1 MDQRMDTE
9 NKSLSKAQRKKKA
22 AGPETSKQSSKNCST
37 CPSWCCCF
45 RRQKHH
51 EPERVQTLQPG
62 PVPEPQSETY
72 TKASLNQRLPEDMK
86 KTWQEICPKGDK
98 DAEIKEWLKNG
109 LEDLENKEFKHF
121 HWYLRTPYKSEVDFK
136 PIKKTRLEHAN
147 RLDTVDLMFQM
158 YTTDTR
164 KVADDIFKKII
175 PHEGHDLKVWFL
187 DKLENPDK
195 KQLKLFQ
202 WYLHT
207 ADESKDGFT
216 PIKESK
222 LDGADSL
229 DTADVMIKTYTSNTR
244 EVTKKILKK
253 IESNKDKVIPE
264 TEQQINSSSPS
275 EEKELNMKLSDFVKK
290 VPKET
295 LTQLTEDLM
304 SANILESS
312 DKEKIFQNRTR
323 VNMATCLVDK
333 VEKNGTSK
341 KLIDHLQTKY
351 PQLLSDV
358 QSPSN
363 PGQESSKH
371 VSNSYFK
378 DWDEGQE
385 AEWLKDRL
393 DDLDNKEF
401 KYFHWYLRSPDKSE
415 VNFKPIKKRRLE
427 HADRLDTVDLMFQMY
442 TTDTRKVADKI
453 FKKIIPH
460 EGHDLKVWLMDKL
473 ENPDKKQ
480 LKLFQWYLQTADES
494 KDGFTPIKKYKLE
507 GADSLDTADVMIK
520 TYIANTREVTK
531 KILKKIESNK
541 DKVIP
546 EIEEQINSSSP
557 SEEKELNMKLS
568 DFVKKVPK
576 ETLTQLTEDLMSAN
590 ILESSDKEKIFQY
603 HTRVNMATCLVDIV
617 KKKENGTSKT
627 LIHHLQTKYP
637 QLLSDVQSPSNPG
650 QESSKRRFSSNTKKP
665 ASSELPCLDCLPC
678 LTWCLDFLNHHKPED
693 VMRHQPRREPGLQR
707 ENDIRV
713 SLFEGRII
721 EEREEHRC
729 QTWDNDDDKRWL
741 TEHLEELDD
750 RDLKYVQHYL
760 HTADES
766 KVGFKPIKRLQGADR
781 LDTADLMTE
790 TYTTNTREVTKKIL
804 GKIKSNKEKEFS
816 RMLLDF
822 VRKVPKE
829 TLTQLTEDLMTANIL
844 KSSEKEAILQNHT
857 RVNMATCL
865 VDTVVE
871 KETNAS
877 KEMIHH
883 LQTINPQ
890 LWSEL
895 QSPSIAGQESG
906 EDLFDKETPFRDMKE
921 IWQPE
926 SPENNSDA
934 VFKVWLLD
942 ILEDLDKKKLNLFQW
957 YLQTADESKD
967 GFKPITKS
975 KLDGADRLE
984 TVDLMIKTYTPNTRE
999 VTKKILKKIESN
1011 KEKELNMML
1020 SDFVKK
1026 VPKETLTQ
1034 LTEDLMRANIL
1045 KSSEKEAIL
1054 QNHTRVNMATCLV
1067 DTVVEKETNA
1077 SKEMI
1082 HHLQTI
1088 NPQLWSELQSPS
1100 IPGQESGED
1109 LFDKETDKTEKPQV
1123 EEQQEGQQDSDIV
1136 SRCQSDLKESL
1147 KKMFRYLHE
1156 DNVEAQNQTFQ
1167 NQISTEL
1174 YITEGCKVVNDK
1186 NVVKVSKWRQIRT
1199 ASRKHGSTITQEKMF
1214 KLPPGRKEPIRTV
1227 MTTGVAGMGKTV
1239 LTHKFILDWAEDK
1252 TNQDIHFIF
1261 PFTFRELNA
1270 LKEKTLSLMEL
1281 VNLFFSKNKEMCS
1294 FEHLKV
1300 LFIFDGLDENRLTLD
1315 FRYTQILTDATES
1328 TSVDV
1333 LLINLIR
1340 GKLLP
1345 SALIW
1350 ITTQPAA
1357 ANQIPDEFIDM
1368 ATEVRGF
1375 TDTQK
1380 EQYFRKRF
1388 RDVQQASRI
1397 ISHMKTSRNLDSMC
1411 NIPEVCRI
1419 AADVLENELKFKEG
1433 AELPKTLTE
1442 LYIKYLVIQKN
1453 NNKEKY
1459 SGGAGN
1465 TYIQEMVESLGRLA
1479 LEQLLK
1485 EKFIFNKSDLKL
1497 YDLDIKD
1504 ALSSGVFTENIKEER
1519 GLGKTS
1525 VYSFVHLSIQEFLA
1539 AVYMAHCFAIRN
1551 TEVIESFLRENH
1563 NYSSLDE
1570 FLKKVMEKSLR
1581 SKTGQLDQFVRFLH
1595 GLSVESNQRLL
1606 GDLLRKTENSPETI
1620 QRIISNLK
1628 EMNTDDVSP
1637 ERSINIFQ
1645 CLTEMN
1651 DLSFFQE
1658 IQQLLQSGKKLS
1670 QSQCSALAFMLQ
1682 MSAEV
1687 VDELDLEKYNT
1698 SEAGKLRL
1706 VPAVKNCIKARLGG
1720 SDLSETECKVVASAL
1735 KSTPSHLMDLEVS
1748 RIIELKDSGMKH
1760 LCEIL
1765 ESSATKV
1772 TILRLKWCRLS
1783 EISCAS
1789 LASALKSNPSHLTEL
1804 ELSKNY
1810 DLKDAGVKELCGFLQ
1825 TPFCKIQKLTLK
1837 ECRLSEIS
1845 CASLVSALQSNPSH
1859 LTELDLSENKNLKDA
1874 GVKELC
1880 GFLQTPFCKI
1890 QILRLNGCRLSE
1902 VSCASLVSALKSNP
1916 SHMTEL
1922 DLSYNNLNQS
1932 DVQQLK
1938 DLVKILR
1945 WEPSLLR
1952 ERRSTV
1958 S

>member
-1 MDQRMDTE
+1 MLRQ
-9 NKSLSKAQRKKKA
+9 SA
-22 AGPETSKQSSKNCST
+22 ADVTI
-37 CPSWCCCF
+37 
-45 RRQKHH
+45 RQ
-51 EPERVQTLQPG
+51 L
-62 PVPEPQSETY
+62 
-72 TKASLNQRLPEDMK
+72 
-86 KTWQEICPKGDK
+86 GDK
-98 DAEIKEWLKNG
+98 RSLKEH
-109 LEDLENKEFKHF
+109 LEEQDDRDLR
-121 HWYLRTPYKSEVDFK
+121 Y
-136 PIKKTRLEHAN
+136 
-147 RLDTVDLMFQM
+147 FQ
-158 YTTDTR
+158 
-164 KVADDIFKKII
+164 
-175 PHEGHDLKVWFL
+175 P
-187 DKLENPDK
+187 N
-195 KQLKLFQ
+195 
-202 WYLHT
+202 LHT
-207 ADESKDGFT
+207 ADGSNVCFQ
-216 PIKESK
+216 PI
-222 LDGADSL
+222 
-229 DTADVMIKTYTSNTR
+229 N
-244 EVTKKILKK
+244 
-253 IESNKDKVIPE
+253 
-264 TEQQINSSSPS
+264 
-275 EEKELNMKLSDFVKK
+275 
-290 VPKET
+290 
-295 LTQLTEDLM
+295 
-304 SANILESS
+304 
-312 DKEKIFQNRTR
+312 
-323 VNMATCLVDK
+323 
-333 VEKNGTSK
+333 
-341 KLIDHLQTKY
+341 
-351 PQLLSDV
+351 
-358 QSPSN
+358 
-363 PGQESSKH
+363 
-371 VSNSYFK
+371 
-378 DWDEGQE
+378 
-385 AEWLKDRL
+385 
-393 DDLDNKEF
+393 
-401 KYFHWYLRSPDKSE
+401 
-415 VNFKPIKKRRLE
+415 
-427 HADRLDTVDLMFQMY
+427 
-442 TTDTRKVADKI
+442 
-453 FKKIIPH
+453 
-460 EGHDLKVWLMDKL
+460 
-473 ENPDKKQ
+473 
-480 LKLFQWYLQTADES
+480 
-494 KDGFTPIKKYKLE
+494 
-507 GADSLDTADVMIK
+507 
-520 TYIANTREVTK
+520 
-531 KILKKIESNK
+531 
-541 DKVIP
+541 
-546 EIEEQINSSSP
+546 
-557 SEEKELNMKLS
+557 
-568 DFVKKVPK
+568 
-576 ETLTQLTEDLMSAN
+576 
-590 ILESSDKEKIFQY
+590 
-603 HTRVNMATCLVDIV
+603 
-617 KKKENGTSKT
+617 
-627 LIHHLQTKYP
+627 
-637 QLLSDVQSPSNPG
+637 
-650 QESSKRRFSSNTKKP
+650 
-665 ASSELPCLDCLPC
+665 
-678 LTWCLDFLNHHKPED
+678 
-693 VMRHQPRREPGLQR
+693 
-707 ENDIRV
+707 
-713 SLFEGRII
+713 
-721 EEREEHRC
+721 
-729 QTWDNDDDKRWL
+729 
-741 TEHLEELDD
+741 
-750 RDLKYVQHYL
+750 
-760 HTADES
+760 
-766 KVGFKPIKRLQGADR
+766 RLQGADR

-790 TYTTNTREVTKKIL
+790 THTTNTREVKKKIL
-804 GKIKSNKEKEFS
+804 KKVKSNKEKELN

-829 TLTQLTEDLMTANIL
+829 TLTQLMEALLSANML

-865 VDTVVE
+865 VDTVME

-883 LQTINPQ
+883 LQTIDPQ

-895 QSPSIAGQESG
+895 QSSSITGQESG
-906 EDLFDKETPFRDMKE
+906 EDLFDNEKPFWDMKE
-921 IWQPE
+921 IWQPKSLE
-926 SPENNSDA
+926 DNSDA
-934 VFKVWLLD
+934 QWLKDQLEDLDSRELKYFHWYLHTLPESDVDFKPIKTSRLEHADRLDTVNLMFQKYTTNTKEVAEKIFKKIIPQEGHVFKVWLLD
-942 ILEDLDKKKLNLFQW
+942 ILEDLDKKELKLFQW
-957 YLQTADESKD
+957 YLQNADESKD

-975 KLDGADRLE
+975 KLYGADRLE
-984 TVDLMIKTYTPNTRE
+984 TVDLMIKTYTPKTRE

-1011 KEKELNMML
+1011 KDKVTPEVEEQITPSSTNEEKELNRML
-1020 SDFVKK
+1020 SDFVRK

-1034 LTEDLMRANIL
+1034 LMEALLKANML

-1067 DTVVEKETNA
+1067 DTVMEKETNA

-1088 NPQLWSELQSPS
+1088 DPQLWSELQSSS
-1100 IPGQESGED
+1100 ITGQESGED
-1109 LFDKETDKTEKPQV
+1109 LFNEKNKTEKPQV
-1123 EEQQEGQQDSDIV
+1123 EEQQEDQQDSDI

-1156 DNVEAQNQTFQ
+1156 DIVEAQNQTFQ

-1174 YITEGCKVVNDK
+1174 YITEGLIGVVNDK
-1186 NVVKVSKWRQIRT
+1186 KGVKVSKWKQIRT
-1199 ASRKHGSTITQEKMF
+1199 ASRKHKSTITQENIF
-1214 KLPPGRKEPIRTV
+1214 KLPPGRQEPIRTV
-1227 MTTGVAGMGKTV
+1227 MTTGVAGIGKTV

-1270 LKEKTLSLMEL
+1270 LKEKTLSLVEL

-1315 FRYTQILTDATES
+1315 FCCTQILTDVTES

-1388 RDVQQASRI
+1388 RDVQQANRI

-1411 NIPEVCRI
+1411 HIPEVCRI

-1442 LYIKYLVIQKN
+1442 LYIKFLVIQKN
-1453 NNKEKY
+1453 TNKEKY

-1485 EKFIFNKSDLKL
+1485 EKFIFNKSDLKQC
-1497 YDLDIKD
+1497 DIDIKD
-1504 ALSSGVFTENIKEER
+1504 ALLFSGVFTEHIKEER

-1563 NYSSLDE
+1563 NYSALDE

-1620 QRIISNLK
+1620 QRIINNLK
-1628 EMNTDDVSP
+1628 EMNTDDISP
-1637 ERSINIFQ
+1637 ERSINIFW

-1651 DLSFFQE
+1651 DLSFFQG

-1682 MSAEV
+1682 MSPEV

-1698 SEAGKLRL
+1698 SEGGKLRL
-1706 VPAVKNCIKARLGG
+1706 VPAVKNCKKARLGG

-1735 KSTPSHLMDLEVS
+1735 KSTPSHLIDLEIS

-1760 LCEIL
+1760 LCQIL
-1765 ESSATKV
+1765 ESSVTKV
-1772 TILRLKWCRLS
+1772 TFLRLKWCRLS

-1789 LASALKSNPSHLTEL
+1789 LASALQSNPSHLTEL

-1825 TPFCKIQKLTLK
+1825 NPLCKIQKLTLK

-1859 LTELDLSENKNLKDA
+1859 LTELDLSENKDLKDA

-1880 GFLQTPFCKI
+1880 AFLQTPLCKI

-1902 VSCASLVSALKSNP
+1902 ISCASLVSALKSNP
-1916 SHMTEL
+1916 SHLTEL
-1922 DLSYNNLNQS
+1922 DLSYNNLKES

-1952 ERRSTV
+1952 ERS
-1958 S
+1958 